1 MIHIFILVFNFS
13 IAKLG
18 QWYDI
23 FLNYLKKQNK
33 VMRRKGNETTLLFNL
48 VPQMAQRNLRD
59 A

>member
-1 MIHIFILVFNFS
+1 MTF
-13 IAKLG
+13 
-18 QWYDI
+18 
-23 FLNYLKKQNK
+23 FLNYLKNQNK